1 MGFRSGFIVLLGRT
15 NVGKSTL
22 MNRIIGEKVSIISPK
37 PQTTR
42 NRIMGVVTN
51 KSSQMVFVDTPGIH
65 RGKKGLNRFMLNTAL
80 SAKNDADLIAIMIE
94 ARDTPHEIDL
104 ELIGGL
110 SSEGPPAILLINK
123 VDRVKKSVVLPL
135 IDKLANIYR
144 FETIIPI
151 SALLGDG
158 VSDFLS
164 EAEKLLPEGDPF
176 FPEDTLTDVS
186 ERFLAGEIIREKVI
200 NLTHQEIPYAVA
212 ISVEQ
217 FSENEKRELLRISA
231 VIYVER
237 ESQKGI
243 VVGKGGSL
251 IKEIGILARK
261 DLEAFFGVHVFLDL
275 RVKVMKDWAKRDD
288 SLKRLGYR

>member
-1 MGFRSGFIVLLGRT
+1 MAFRSGFIVLLGRT

-22 MNRIIGEKVSIISPK
+22 MNRIIGEKVSITSPK

-42 NRIMGVVTN
+42 NRIMGVLTN
-51 KSSQMVFVDTPGIH
+51 KNSQMVFIDTPGIH
-65 RGKKGLNRFMLNTAL
+65 RGSKGLNRIMLNTAL
-80 SAKNDADLIAIMIE
+80 SAKEDADLVAVMIE
-94 ARDTPHEIDL
+94 ARDMPHGIDL

-110 SSEGPPAILLINK
+110 STSGPPVILLINK
-123 VDRVKKSVVLPL
+123 VDKVKKTIVLPL
-135 IDKLANIYR
+135 IDRMAKLYR

-151 SALLGDG
+151 SALKGDG
-158 VSDFLS
+158 VVDFIT
-164 EAEKLLPEGDPF
+164 EAERLLPEGDPF

-186 ERFLAGEIIREKVI
+186 ERFLAGEIIREKAI

-212 ISVEQ
+212 VSVEE
-217 FSENEKRELLRISA
+217 FSENQEKEILKISA

-237 ESQKGI
+237 DSQKGI
-243 VVGKGGSL
+243 VVGKGGGL
-251 IKEIGILARK
+251 IKEIGISARK
-261 DLEAFFGVHVFLDL
+261 DLEAFFGIHVFLDL

>member
-22 MNRIIGEKVSIISPK
+22 MNRIIGEKVSITSPK

-51 KSSQMVFVDTPGIH
+51 KNSQMVFIDTPGFH
-65 RGKKGLNRFMLNTAL
+65 RGNKGLNRIMLNTAL
-80 SAKNDADLIAIMIE
+80 SAKEDADLVAVMIE
-94 ARDTPHEIDL
+94 ARETPHEIDI
-104 ELIGGL
+104 ELIGRL
-110 SSEGPPAILLINK
+110 SKSGPPTILLINK
-123 VDRVKKSVVLPL
+123 IDKVKKSIVLPL
-135 IDKLANIYR
+135 IDKMEKLYR

-151 SALLGDG
+151 SALVGDG
-158 VSDFLS
+158 VSDFIK
-164 EAEKLLPEGDPF
+164 EAERLLPEGDSF

-212 ISVEQ
+212 VSVEE
-217 FSENEKRELLRISA
+217 FSENEEKEILKISA

-237 ESQKGI
+237 DSQKGI
-243 VVGKGGSL
+243 VVGKGGGL
-251 IKEIGILARK
+251 IKEIGISARK
-261 DLEAFFGVHVFLDL
+261 DLEAFFGIHVFLDL